1 MSRTGVCSLNISS
14 TGAFINSFGL
24 FIGSQI
30 AMPYL
35 AAVALASRRLDA
47 KFLSLAW
54 IAALTIYTWWKSK
67 IKLMIVIIIN

>member
-1 MSRTGVCSLNISS
+1 
-14 TGAFINSFGL
+14 
-24 FIGSQI
+24 
-30 AMPYL
+30 MPYL